1 MKWHRFLIK
10 ESLDSQTVR
19 TVDKDL
25 IHQWRS
31 VLRFGVGD
39 KLILFNDSGVEVK
52 AEFTNI
58 NNELA
63 ELKVIEKLERNK
75 SNGRKVYLYLALIKQ
90 NNFELAVEKATEVGV
105 ASITPLI
112 TERTV
117 KLGFRSERLEKII
130 KEASEQSGR
139 TNIPSLNEPIKLAEA
154 LTLAKS
160 DGQIVFCDPSG
171 TNLNSILSN
180 TSIPS
185 ITSIFI
191 GPEGGWSQNEL
202 TLAREHGAQIASL
215 GQTILRAET
224 ATIVASYWQVNL

>member
-10 ESLDSQTVR
+10 EDLGHPQV
-19 TVDKDL
+19 KIINENL

-39 KLILFNDSGVEVK
+39 KLILFNEGGVEVK

-63 ELKVIEKLERNK
+63 ELKVIEKIELNK
-75 SNGRKVYLYLALIKQ
+75 GNGRKVYLYLAQIKQ
-90 NNFELAVEKATEVGV
+90 SNFELAVEKATEVGV
-105 ASITPLI
+105 ANITPLI
-112 TERTV
+112 TEHTV
-117 KLGFRSERLEKII
+117 KLGFRRERLEKII

-139 TNIPSLNEPIKLAEA
+139 TSVPSLNEPIKFADA
-154 LTLAKS
+154 LIEAKS
-160 DGQIVFCDPSG
+160 HGHIVFCDPSG
-171 TNLNSILSN
+171 PNLNSIPSN

-185 ITSIFI
+185 ITCIFI
-191 GPEGGWSQNEL
+191 GPEGGWSQGEL
-202 TLAREHGAQIASL
+202 ALAREHDVKIVSL

-224 ATIVASYWQVNL
+224 AAIVVSYAQVH